1 MVAWFLLLV
10 IFAAILL
17 LAPAIVHGLVW
28 WVKRSGADKRS
39 PLTRDLLRGPGE
51 SLRPQIEDLTL
62 DLFGWALFLIV
73 LPLLMYS
80 IWITEVHFMHVEMSS
95 AVTAGLAVIT
105 LVAFTTIIVHLHRL
119 LRRRRELSLGLDGEI
134 AIGQALDRLASNGC
148 RVFHDVPGDRFN
160 IDHVVVAAGGVY
172 AVETKTR
179 PKPVTPGKT
188 AEVVLDGSVLRFPN
202 WEDTAFLDQALSQA
216 AWLSRWLASAVGERV
231 EVKPVLAIPGWY
243 IKRAQRGPVDVITGA
258 DAVRMLSRTDS
269 LSKPMIER
277 IAHQL
282 DQRCRTIEPRAYG
295 RSNGS
300 RSNVAT
306 AR

>member
-1 MVAWFLLLV
+1 MAAWILLFV
-10 IFAAILL
+10 VFVAILML
-17 LAPAIVHGLVW
+17 PPAILHGLVW

-62 DLFGWALFLIV
+62 DVLGWALFLFF

-80 IWITEVHFMHVEMSS
+80 IWITEVHFMHAEMSS
-95 AVTAGLAVIT
+95 AVTAGLALIT
-105 LVAFTTIIVHLHRL
+105 LVAFIAIIVHLHRM
-119 LRRRRELSLGLDGEI
+119 LRRRRELNLGLDGEI
-134 AIGQALDRLASNGC
+134 AIGQALDRLTSNGC
-148 RVFHDVPGDRFN
+148 RVFHDVPGEHFN

-179 PKPVTPGKT
+179 AKPFAPGETP
-188 AEVVLDGSVLRFPN
+188 EVILDGSVLRFPN
-202 WEDTAFLDQALSQA
+202 WEDTAFLDQALRQA
-216 AWLSRWLASAVGERV
+216 AWLSRWLASAVGEAA

-243 IKRAQRGPVDVITGA
+243 IKRARRGAVDVITGA
-258 DAVRMLSRTDS
+258 DAAHMLSRTES

-295 RSNGS
+295 RSSAS
-300 RSNVAT
+300 RSPLAT